1 MTKIGSMRHTY
12 KHFLILFLSLIL
24 CPLSANQAEKKTVLE
39 LSTEMEIPSYARH
52 LKGIKICLDPGHGGQ
67 KHIPDFKRGPT
78 GLREAE
84 INLKVAK
91 FLQGLLEKAGVT
103 VIMTRND
110 DSYVSLADR
119 SEIANTNR
127 VDFFISIHHN
137 GIEDNPEINY
147 TSTWY
152 HGDAD
157 DSRPSLDLARY
168 LQRGVSDALRLP
180 NSPPTGLYSDKL
192 IVASGFGVLRLTN
205 CPAIVCEAS
214 FYTNP
219 EEEARLKNDQY
230 LKREAYGY
238 FLGIARYVEAGFPK
252 GLLITPENR
261 SVIRSKTPTIKI
273 KVMDG
278 IHERGAWMLK
288 RQQVFTNSINVKIN
302 GLDYPFQY
310 DRDTDT
316 ITVEVK
322 KPLSN
327 GINSIQTDM
336 VNYYGN
342 HSLPQPQHFKVAPPA
357 TKIELNAWTKKI
369 PYIGNGYVRIVANAL
384 DADGLPIADGETIR
398 AEASIGTL
406 ASYES
411 TSKNG
416 KSYFYLKAPDHSS
429 ETVVQISYGK
439 THNSIKL
446 HFIDMPIGIIQG
458 QITNAASGDP
468 ISQVKLRVDHK
479 LTAESDHKGHYF
491 LKTHPNLDHP
501 LHATLNFSKKG
512 FYPYKQP
519 TIIKKNEVTLAHV
532 KLHPIADSA
541 FDNITIVIDTETDTQ
556 KTQQLIA
563 SLKGM
568 LEVTGSNVFNIHT
581 PGQTMSIGDRI
592 KKVNSINQEGY
603 YLQINH
609 TEGIEGEPIVIAKHN
624 LGNRDTEFF
633 QKSIL
638 EMFNSRLYK
647 TPIETIQDRET
658 PIIQQTNKMAM
669 TLEIRSIGH
678 EDYTAEQEASVIFLG
693 MWQFLKDNTE
703 IEMEKVERFMK
714 FFNEVQ
720 GNKDADRF

>member
-1 MTKIGSMRHTY
+1 MHHTY
-12 KHFLILFLSLIL
+12 KHCLILFLSLIL
-24 CPLSANQAEKKTVLE
+24 CPLSANQSEKNTVLDV
-39 LSTEMEIPSYARH
+39 STEMEIPSYARH

-67 KHIPDFKRGPT
+67 EHVPDFKRGPT

-91 FLQGLLEKAGVT
+91 YLQSLLEKVGVT
-103 VIMTRND
+103 VIMTRED

-119 SEIANTNR
+119 SEIANENR

-137 GIEDNPEINY
+137 GIDNNPEINY

-168 LQRGVSDALRLP
+168 VQRGVSDALRLP

-192 IVASGFGVLRLTN
+192 IVASGFGVLRLTDS
-205 CPAIVCEAS
+205 PAIVCEAS

-273 KVMDG
+273 KVRDG
-278 IHERGAWMLK
+278 LHERGAWMLK

-302 GLDYPFQY
+302 ELDYPFQY

-322 KPLSN
+322 NPLSN
-327 GINSIQTDM
+327 GINSIQTDL

-357 TKIELNAWTKKI
+357 TKIELNAWTKNM
-369 PYIGNGYVRIVANAL
+369 PYIGNGYVGIVANAL
-384 DADGLPIADGETIR
+384 DADGLPIADGEIVR
-398 AEASIGTL
+398 AEASKGTL
-406 ASYES
+406 VSSES

-416 KSYFYLKAPDHSS
+416 KSYFYLKAPDHPS
-429 ETVVQISYGK
+429 ETVVEISYGK
-439 THNSIKL
+439 TLDSLQIRFTDIPN
-446 HFIDMPIGIIQG
+446 GVIQG
-458 QITNAASGDP
+458 QITNAVSGDP
-468 ISQVKLRVDHK
+468 ISQAILHASPMLSV
-479 LTAESDHKGHYF
+479 ESDPKGHYF
-491 LKTHPNLDHP
+491 LKTDPNLEYP
-501 LHATLNFSKKG
+501 YQTTFNFSKQG
-512 FYPYKQP
+512 FYPYEQQT
-519 TIIKKNEVTLAHV
+519 TIEQNKSTIVNLE
-532 KLHPIADSA
+532 LHPIADNL
-541 FDNITIVIDTETDTQ
+541 FDNTTIVIDTKTDTQ

-563 SLKGM
+563 SLKDM
-568 LEVTGSNVFNIHT
+568 LEVAGSNVFNIHA
-581 PGQTMSIGDRI
+581 PGQTMSIEDRI
-592 KKVNSINQEGY
+592 KKVNSINREGY
-603 YLQINH
+603 YMQINH

-624 LGNRDTEFF
+624 RGNRDTEFL

-638 EMFNSRLYK
+638 EMFNSRLYE

-658 PIIQQTNKMAM
+658 PIIQQTNKLAM
-669 TLEIRSIGH
+669 TLEIRSIGR
-678 EDYTAEQEASVIFLG
+678 EDHTSEQEASVIFLG
-693 MWQFLKDNTE
+693 MWQFLKNNTE
-703 IEMEKVERFMK
+703 IEMEKIEK
-714 FFNEVQ
+714 FTEFYNEAKR
-720 GNKDADRF
+720 NKDADHF

>member
-1 MTKIGSMRHTY
+1 MHHRF

-24 CPLSANQAEKKTVLE
+24 CPLSANQTEKNTVLDV
-39 LSTEMEIPSYARH
+39 STEMEIPSYARH

-67 KHIPDFKRGPT
+67 EHIPDFKRGPT

-91 FLQGLLEKAGVT
+91 YLQGLLEKVGVT

-119 SEIANTNR
+119 SEIANENR

-137 GIEDNPEINY
+137 GIDNNPEINY

-157 DSRPSLDLARY
+157 DSRASLDLARY
-168 LQRGVSDALRLP
+168 IQRGVSDALWLP

-261 SVIRSKTPTIKI
+261 SVIQSKTPTIKI

-278 IHERGAWMLK
+278 LHERGAWMLK

-302 GLDYPFQY
+302 ELDYPFQY
-310 DRDTDT
+310 DRDTDI

-322 KPLSN
+322 EPLAN
-327 GINSIQTDM
+327 GLHFVQTDM

-342 HSLPQPQHFKVAPPA
+342 HSLPQPQQFKVAPPA
-357 TKIELNAWTKKI
+357 TKIELNAWTMNM
-369 PYIGNGYVRIVANAL
+369 PYVGNGYVGIVVNAL
-384 DADGLPIADGETIR
+384 DADGLPIADGEIVR
-398 AEASIGTL
+398 AETSKGTL
-406 ASYES
+406 ASSES

-416 KSYFYLKAPDHSS
+416 KSYFYLKALDHPS
-429 ETVVQISYGK
+429 ETVVEISYGK
-439 THNSIKL
+439 TRNSLKIR
-446 HFIDMPIGIIQG
+446 FTDIPNGVIQG
-458 QITNAASGDP
+458 QVTNAASGAP
-468 ISQVKLRVDHK
+468 ISQVILRASPM
-479 LTAESDHKGHYF
+479 LSAESDPKGHYF
-491 LKTHPNLDHP
+491 LKTDPNLEYP
-501 LHATLNFSKKG
+501 YQTTLNFSKQG
-512 FYPYKQP
+512 FYPYAQQT
-519 TIIKKNEVTLAHV
+519 TIEQNKSTIVNLE
-532 KLHPIADSA
+532 LHPIADSV
-541 FDNITIVIDTETDTQ
+541 FDNTTIVIDTKTDTQ

-563 SLKGM
+563 SLKDM
-568 LEVTGSNVFNIHT
+568 LEVAGANVFNIHA
-581 PGQTMSIGDRI
+581 PGQTMSIEDRI
-592 KKVNSINQEGY
+592 KKVNSINREGY
-603 YLQINH
+603 YMQINH
-609 TEGIEGEPIVIAKHN
+609 TEGIEGEPIVIARHN
-624 LGNRDTEFF
+624 RGNRDTEFL

-638 EMFNSRLYK
+638 EMFNSRLYE

-669 TLEIRSIGH
+669 ILDIRSIGR
-678 EDYTAEQEASVIFLG
+678 EDYTSEQEAFVIFLG
-693 MWQFLKDNTE
+693 MWQFLKDNTK
-703 IEMEKVERFMK
+703 IEMEKIEK
-714 FFNEVQ
+714 FTEFYNEVKRHK
-720 GNKDADRF
+720 NADRF

>member
-1 MTKIGSMRHTY
+1 MRHTY

-24 CPLSANQAEKKTVLE
+24 CPLSANQTEKKTVLE
-39 LSTEMEIPSYARH
+39 SSAEMEIPSYARH
-52 LKGIKICLDPGHGGQ
+52 LTGIKICLDPGHGGQ
-67 KHIPDFKRGPT
+67 EHIPDFKRGPT

-91 FLQGLLEKAGVT
+91 YLQGLLEKAGVT
-103 VIMTRND
+103 VIMTRED

-119 SEIANTNR
+119 SEIANENR
-127 VDFFISIHHN
+127 VDLFISIHHN
-137 GIEDNPEINY
+137 GIDENPEINF

-157 DSRPSLDLARY
+157 ESRPSLDLARY
-168 LQRGVSDALRLP
+168 IQRGVSDALRLP

-205 CPAIVCEAS
+205 SPAIVCEAS

-230 LKREAYGY
+230 LKKEAYGY
-238 FLGIARYVEAGFPK
+238 FRGIARYVEAGFPK

-261 SVIRSKTPTIKI
+261 SVILSKTPTIKI

-278 IHERGAWMLK
+278 LHERGAWMLK

-322 KPLSN
+322 NPLSN
-327 GINSIQTDM
+327 GINFIQTDM

-357 TKIELNAWTKKI
+357 TKIELNAWTKNM
-369 PYIGNGYVRIVANAL
+369 PYIGNGYVGIVANAL

-398 AEASIGTL
+398 AKASIGTL
-406 ASYES
+406 TSSES

-416 KSYFYLKAPDHSS
+416 KSYFYLKAPDNPS
-429 ETVVQISYGK
+429 EAVVQISYGK

-446 HFIDMPIGIIQG
+446 HFTDLSNGVIQG

-468 ISQVKLRVDHK
+468 LSQVKLRVDHN

-491 LKTHPNLDHP
+491 IKTHPNSDHP
-501 LHATLNFSKKG
+501 FHATLNFSKQG
-512 FYPYKQP
+512 FYPHKQP
-519 TIIKKNEVTLAHV
+519 TIIKQNEVTIVNV

-541 FDNITIVIDTETDTQ
+541 FDNTTIVIDTETDTQ

-563 SLKGM
+563 SLKDM
-568 LEVTGSNVFNIHT
+568 LEVAGSNVFNIHT
-581 PGQTMSIGDRI
+581 PGQTMSIEDRI

-603 YLQINH
+603 YMQINH

-647 TPIETIQDRET
+647 TPVETIQDRET

-678 EDYTAEQEASVIFLG
+678 EDYTSEQEASVIFLG

-703 IEMEKVERFMK
+703 IEMEKIERFME

-720 GNKDADRF
+720 RNKDADHL

>member
-1 MTKIGSMRHTY
+1 MTKVGAMHHRF
-12 KHFLILFLSLIL
+12 KHCLILLLSLIL
-24 CPLSANQAEKKTVLE
+24 CPLSANQTEKNTVLDS
-39 LSTEMEIPSYARH
+39 STEMEIPSYARH

-91 FLQGLLEKAGVT
+91 YLQGLLEKVGVT
-103 VIMTRND
+103 VIMTRDD

-119 SEIANTNR
+119 SEIANENG

-137 GIEDNPEINY
+137 GINDNPEVNY

-168 LQRGVSDALRLP
+168 IQRAVTDALRLP
-180 NSPPTGLYSDKL
+180 YSPATGLYSDKL
-192 IVASGFGVLRLTN
+192 IVASGFAVLRLTN

-219 EEEARLKNDQY
+219 EEEARLKHDQY

-261 SVIRSKTPTIKI
+261 SVIQSKTPIIKI

-278 IHERGAWMLK
+278 LHERGAWMLK
-288 RQQVFTNSINVKIN
+288 RQQVFTNSINVRIN
-302 GLDYPFQY
+302 ELDYPFQY

-322 KPLSN
+322 HPLSN
-327 GINSIQTDM
+327 GINLIQTDM

-357 TKIELNAWTKKI
+357 TKIELNAWTKKM
-369 PYIGNGYVRIVANAL
+369 PYIGNGYVGIVANAL

-406 ASYES
+406 AASES

-416 KSYFYLKAPDHSS
+416 KSYFYLKAPDHPS

-446 HFIDMPIGIIQG
+446 HFTDMPNGVIQG
-458 QITNAASGDP
+458 QITNAGTGDP
-468 ISQVKLRVDHK
+468 ISQVKLEADHN
-479 LTAESDHKGHYF
+479 LTAESDHEGHYF
-491 LKTHPNLDHP
+491 VKTHPNLDRP
-501 LHATLNFSKKG
+501 FHATLNFSKQG
-512 FYPYKQP
+512 FYPHKQP
-519 TIIKKNEVTLAHV
+519 TIIKQSEVTIADV

-541 FDNITIVIDTETDTQ
+541 FDNTTLVIDTATDTQ
-556 KTQQLIA
+556 KTHQLIA
-563 SLKGM
+563 SLKDM
-568 LEVTGSNVFNIHT
+568 LESAGSNVFSIHT
-581 PGQTMSIGDRI
+581 PGQTLSIADRI
-592 KKVNSINQEGY
+592 KMVNSINQEGY

-609 TEGIEGEPIVIAKHN
+609 TDRIEGEPIVIAKHN

-678 EDYTAEQEASVIFLG
+678 ENYTSEQEASVIFLG
-693 MWQFLKDNTE
+693 MWQFLKNSTE
-703 IEMEKVERFMK
+703 IEMEKIDRFTE
-714 FFNEVQ
+714 FYNEVQ
-720 GNKDADRF
+720 RNKDADRF